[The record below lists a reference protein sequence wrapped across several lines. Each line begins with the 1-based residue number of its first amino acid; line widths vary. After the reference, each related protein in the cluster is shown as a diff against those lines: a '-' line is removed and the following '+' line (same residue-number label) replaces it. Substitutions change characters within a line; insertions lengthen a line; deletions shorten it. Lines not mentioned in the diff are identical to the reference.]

1 MTVTSNKPG
10 ADLGVPNQL
19 FIGGNWVDAL
29 SGETFTTLNPATGE
43 VLAEVAS
50 GGAADVDRAVVAARA
65 AFETGA
71 WSTMTPSMRGR
82 LIWRIGDLI
91 LEHAEE
97 LARLETLDNG

>member
-65 AFETGA
+65 AFETA
-71 WSTMTPSMRGR
+71 LRLDPTNRAVTQHLRELEQTPGR
-82 LIWRIGDLI
+82 
-91 LEHAEE
+91 
-97 LARLETLDNG
+97 